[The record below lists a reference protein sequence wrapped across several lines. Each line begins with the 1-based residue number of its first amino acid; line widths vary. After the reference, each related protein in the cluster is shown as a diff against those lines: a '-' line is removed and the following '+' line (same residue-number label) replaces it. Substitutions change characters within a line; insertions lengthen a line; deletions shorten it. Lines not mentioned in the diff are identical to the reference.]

1 VEEERERVEIRR
13 GRVEKRRRN
22 LEEVEG
28 LENST
33 S

>member
-1 VEEERERVEIRR
+1 MQEERERVENKR
-13 GRVEKRRRN
+13 GIVEKRRRN
-22 LEEVEG
+22 LEKEEG